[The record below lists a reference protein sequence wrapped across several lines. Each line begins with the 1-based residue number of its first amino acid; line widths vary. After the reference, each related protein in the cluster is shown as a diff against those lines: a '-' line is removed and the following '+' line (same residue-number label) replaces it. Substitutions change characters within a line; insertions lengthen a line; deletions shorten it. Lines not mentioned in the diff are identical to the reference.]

1 MLCNLVVLHS
11 DGIHKRVEMRSEDEM
26 GLRLVHGLQAEPH
39 AMRTHASVGV
49 NSLLNG
55 YVAHDEKLGKSVI
68 VSPILGALGVVLRV
82 WASNL
87 TLDILLDAE

>member
-1 MLCNLVVLHS
+1 
-11 DGIHKRVEMRSEDEM
+11 M
-26 GLRLVHGLQAEPH
+26 GLQLMHGLQAEPH
-39 AMRTHASVGV
+39 AMRTCASVGV

-55 YVAHDEKLGKSVI
+55 YVAHDEKLGESVV

-82 WASNL
+82 RASNL